1 MQGIPCN
8 PHCTLRQ
15 PTPVGFVP
23 FYIRHNTSTSTGD
36 LVQASGNDLWSSGH
50 GMVLSVALEELWLR
64 SKSTMDPYIQLAL
77 VISKIDN
84 LFYCAI
90 DTL

>member
-1 MQGIPCN
+1 M
-8 PHCTLRQ
+8 
-15 PTPVGFVP
+15 P
-23 FYIRHNTSTSTGD
+23 FHIKHNTSTFTGV
-36 LVQASGNDLWSSGH
+36 LVQAAGNDLWSSEH
-50 GMVLSVALEELWLR
+50 GMVLSVHLKELWLR
-64 SKSTMDPYIQLAL
+64 SKSTMDSYIQQAQ